1 METFQ
6 LWLGGKGCYPSNFLR
21 SLQSLPTGPFGEL
34 EELQYRYFE
43 QTSVKCLQHNNV
55 HFFKT
60 KFTTRI
66 QVLNFKTFS
75 YCTIMLK
82 FMPCLW
88 INATQNIFC
97 LDALWNASK
106 WKESYKLENKEREKG
121 TRNRQNKTTGVVG
134 SL

>member
-1 METFQ
+1 METLQ

-34 EELQYRYFE
+34 EELQYTYFE

-55 HFFKT
+55 HFFKK

-66 QVLNFKTFS
+66 RVLNFKTFS

-88 INATQNIFC
+88 INKAKQKHFLLRCTLKRLQM
-97 LDALWNASK
+97 K
-106 WKESYKLENKEREKG
+106 GKLQTWEQGKRGRG
-121 TRNRQNKTTGVVG
+121 TDKTRP
-134 SL
+134 LEL